1 MFLKRLEIQG
11 FKSFAERTILEFLP
25 PENGKFSITAV
36 VGPNGSGKS
45 NITDAIRWVMGEA
58 SMKTLRG
65 KKSDDVIFSGSDA
78 KGALSMAQV
87 TMYLDNSTK
96 TVPIEQEEITI
107 TRRIYRSGES
117 EYLINNAPARLL
129 DIRILLAQASFAEDA
144 YTVVGQGMI
153 DKLLTVGASE
163 RKDFFDEASG
173 IKELQIKRHQSHL
186 KLVRSEENIAQ
197 AETVFKEVEPRLKSL
212 ERQMKKLEERENL
225 KIELCAH
232 QETYYH
238 LLRNQ
243 IHGEIDGLHKEME
256 KTNEVYTVHQTELE
270 TIQKS
275 MAVLA
280 DEASRND
287 VFEGLQ
293 SEYRGKMQ
301 EKNTL
306 ELEVLRL
313 ETKMTAQYAEAGERD
328 IPWMENKRRELKSRS
343 DELSAELYKIS
354 ENKENQSNDTLFHRT
369 KLTKLLQE
377 RNVEATQL
385 EVLQNRLMSAH
396 SEQNMNQLTGLRA
409 LQTVL
414 SVNNQFGHVH
424 GVLAELGQVDEKYQ
438 LALEVA
444 AGQYLTSVVVDESET
459 ARQLID
465 HVRREKAG
473 IVTFLP
479 MNKIRA
485 REPLAHEYEYAT
497 RPGAIDWAVN
507 LVHFSPELKSIFSFV
522 LGSTLVVQDLQAAE
536 QIGIGKV
543 RMITLAGD
551 LVEKTGVMKGG
562 FRGKRSQVTFS
573 GRLSFGDEQAIER
586 AEQEI
591 VAKKKRLFEIELE
604 VEKIKEDVS
613 LAQLEERAVQASE
626 QRLAQEFTKIQD
638 ALQEVEQDINLLSG
652 HPEKFGEKMIELQ
665 QKETELRNQITGV
678 STQIASISERIER
691 FNEEGE
697 QKRQQFFALQN
708 RMQMAQNQVNAILE
722 KKNNFQVALAKLEV
736 REEELGKEV
745 DEELGVSLASLIA
758 RHEIVH
764 PQPEI
769 AEILP
774 RIQKI
779 KYQLSLIGAIDEQA
793 VVEYA
798 ETKQKYEFLESQ
810 IQDLTSAIKDL
821 KKIIT
826 DLDNVMK
833 KKRSEAFKQ
842 IRREFN
848 RYFQILFEGGEASLE
863 EVYSDENQTDGA
875 GLEESTILSNEE
887 EPYKRKQKILSGID
901 IIANPPGKK
910 IKYLNALSGGERT
923 LTSIALIC
931 AILHYNPSPFVVLD
945 EVEAA
950 LDEANTQRFVRIMQ
964 ELSTQSQFIVI
975 SHNRVTMQA
984 ANAIYGVVMNRD
996 GMSKLVSVKLDQV
1009 KADGEVD
1016 AKAV

>member
-1 MFLKRLEIQG
+1 MFLQRLEIQG
-11 FKSFAERTILEFLP
+11 FKSFAEKTVLEFLP
-25 PENGKFSITAV
+25 PQNGRLSITAV

-65 KKSDDVIFSGSDA
+65 KKSDDVIFSGSMA

-87 TMYLDNSTK
+87 SMYLNNTAK
-96 TVPIEQEEITI
+96 TLAAFDQEEIII

-117 EYLINNAPARLL
+117 EYLLNNAPARLL
-129 DIRILLAQASFAEDA
+129 DIRLLLAQASFAEDA

-153 DKLLTVGASE
+153 DKLLTVSASE

-173 IKELQIKRHQSHL
+173 IKELQIKRHQSWL
-186 KLVRSEENIAQ
+186 KLTRSEENIAQ
-197 AETVFKEVEPRLKSL
+197 AQSVFTEVEPRLKSL
-212 ERQMKKLEERENL
+212 ERQMKKLEERESL
-225 KIELCAH
+225 KIELLAH

-238 LLRNQ
+238 VLHNQ
-243 IHGEIDGLHKEME
+243 IHGEVENLEKEME
-256 KTNEVYTVHQTELE
+256 KTKEVYTVRQTELE

-275 MAVLA
+275 MAALA
-280 DEASRND
+280 DEASRNE
-287 VFEGLQ
+287 VFEALQ
-293 SEYRGKMQ
+293 AEYRSKMQ

-343 DELSAELYKIS
+343 EELSAELYKIS
-354 ENKENQSNDTLFHRT
+354 ENKENSSNDILFHRT
-369 KLTKLLQE
+369 KLTKLLEE
-377 RNVEATQL
+377 RNGEAGKL
-385 EVLQNRLMSAH
+385 EALQNRLMNAH

-409 LQTVL
+409 IQTVL
-414 SVNNQFGHVH
+414 SVNNQFGYVH

-479 MNKIRA
+479 LNKIRG
-485 REPLAHEYEYAT
+485 RDPLAHEYEYA
-497 RPGAIDWAVN
+497 RLPGAIDWAVN
-507 LVHFSPELKSIFSFV
+507 LVSFPAELRSIFSFV
-522 LGSTLVVQDLQAAE
+522 LGSTLVVEDLQAAE

-591 VAKKKRLFEIELE
+591 VAKKKRLFDIELE
-604 VEKIKEDVS
+604 VEKIKEDIS
-613 LAQLEERAVQASE
+613 LAQLEERSVQASE
-626 QRLAQEFTKIQD
+626 QRFAQEFTKIQD
-638 ALQEVEQDINLLSG
+638 ALREVEQDIDLLSAQ
-652 HPEKFGEKMIELQ
+652 PEKFGERMVQLQ

-678 STQIASISERIER
+678 NTQIAGISQRIER

-697 QKRQQFFALQN
+697 QKRKQFFELQN
-708 RMQMAQNQVNAILE
+708 RMQAAQSQVNAVVE
-722 KKNNFQVALAKLEV
+722 EKNNFQVALAKLEV
-736 REEELGKEV
+736 REEELNKEIGQ
-745 DEELGVSLASLIA
+745 ELGVSLASLIA
-758 RHEIVH
+758 RHEMAQ
-764 PQPEI
+764 PQPEMS
-769 AEILP
+769 EILP

-798 ETKQKYEFLESQ
+798 QTKQKYEFLESQ

-821 KKIIT
+821 KKIIA
-826 DLDNVMK
+826 DLDGVMK
-833 KKRSEAFKQ
+833 KKRSEAFKE

-863 EVYSDENQTDGA
+863 EIYDDPSVVDALEN
-875 GLEESTILSNEE
+875 GLVAEDIVQPTG
-887 EPYKRKQKILSGID
+887 KQKILSGID

-964 ELSTQSQFIVI
+964 ELSTRSQFIVI

-996 GMSKLVSVKLDQV
+996 GMSKLVSVKLSQV
-1009 KADGEVD
+1009 QANGEVET
-1016 AKAV
+1016 VEV